1 VGHSSRTFR
10 HFLVFMPLQ
19 CRRVADKVLGIVNP
33 ECVILFQIANKLPRL
48 RGYQLPANGPNQP
61 RRMPKVYGVLDDAI
75 QKYAEAQSEIATPD
89 TGASGLEEHGF
100 AERL

>member
-1 VGHSSRTFR
+1 
-10 HFLVFMPLQ
+10 
-19 CRRVADKVLGIVNP
+19 
-33 ECVILFQIANKLPRL
+33 
-48 RGYQLPANGPNQP
+48 
-61 RRMPKVYGVLDDAI
+61 MPKVYGVLDDAI